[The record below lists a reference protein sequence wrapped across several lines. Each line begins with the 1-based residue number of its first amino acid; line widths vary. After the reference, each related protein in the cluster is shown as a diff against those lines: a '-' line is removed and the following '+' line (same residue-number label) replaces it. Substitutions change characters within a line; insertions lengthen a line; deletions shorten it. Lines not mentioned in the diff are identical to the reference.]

1 MAYIQK
7 PGRGNGPKTGNGL
20 PSAFKQIDPKQ
31 GEKPEVVTK
40 ASEKIHKE
48 LNANPEEK
56 GKQFQT
62 TYSPEA
68 GFKGKDTNIENV
80 TSGDYIHRVQ
90 GGKTVAGVKKDTREA
105 KNFPIILLPNRKQV
119 LVTLQLFRIL
129 SGFNHFPLSSC
140 TSSFNFSPS

>member
-80 TSGDYIHRVQ
+80 MSGDYIHRVQ
-90 GGKTVAGVKKDTREA
+90 GGKTVASVKKDAREA
-105 KNFPIILLPNRKQV
+105 KNFIKETEKQIADQNFRRDKMAGYLNKRKATAV
-119 LVTLQLFRIL
+119 V
-129 SGFNHFPLSSC
+129 N
-140 TSSFNFSPS
+140 

>member
-7 PGRGNGPKTGNGL
+7 PGRGNGPKTGSGL

-48 LNANPEEK
+48 LNANPEAK

-68 GFKGKDTNIENV
+68 GFKGKDTNIENI

-90 GGKTVAGVKKDTREA
+90 GGKTVASVKKDTREA
-105 KNFPIILLPNRKQV
+105 KNFIQETEKQITDQNFRRDKMANYLNKRKATAV
-119 LVTLQLFRIL
+119 V
-129 SGFNHFPLSSC
+129 N
-140 TSSFNFSPS
+140 